1 MQENLMSAE
10 IDQLDIA
17 AGLKELLVSKGFT
30 NSDEI
35 IKIDADELASIFGI
49 DPNVAKLVRFAAK
62 KTSPRCLASLAGN
75 GATLRDGI
83 MCQNVP
89 ILNMLQ

>member
-17 AGLKELLVSKGFT
+17 ADLKELLVSKGFT

-35 IKIDADELASIFGI
+35 IKMDPDELASILGT
-49 DPNVAKLVRFAAK
+49 DLDVAKLVQFAAK
-62 KTSPRCLASLAGN
+62 N
-75 GATLRDGI
+75 
-83 MCQNVP
+83 N
-89 ILNMLQ
+89 

>member
-1 MQENLMSAE
+1 M
-10 IDQLDIA
+10 DIA
-17 AGLKELLVSKGFT
+17 AGLKELLVSNGFT

-35 IKIDADELASIFGI
+35 IKIHSDELASILGI
-49 DPNVAKLVRFAAK
+49 DPNVAKLVQFAAK
-62 KTSPRCLASLAGN
+62 KVARLASSAGN

-83 MCQNVP
+83 MCRNVP

>member
-10 IDQLDIA
+10 IDQLDI
-17 AGLKELLVSKGFT
+17 GLKELLVSKGFT

-49 DPNVAKLVRFAAK
+49 DPNVA
-62 KTSPRCLASLAGN
+62 
-75 GATLRDGI
+75 
-83 MCQNVP
+83 
-89 ILNMLQ
+89 

>member
-17 AGLKELLVSKGFT
+17 AGLKELLVSNGFT

-35 IKIDADELASIFGI
+35 IKIHPDELASSLGI
-49 DPNVAKLVRFAAK
+49 DPNVAKLVQLAAK
-62 KTSPRCLASLAGN
+62 KSSTSRIISW
-75 GATLRDGI
+75 
-83 MCQNVP
+83 
-89 ILNMLQ
+89 

>member
-17 AGLKELLVSKGFT
+17 ADLKELLVSKGFT

-35 IKIDADELASIFGI
+35 IKMDPDELASILGT
-49 DPNVAKLVRFAAK
+49 DLDVAKLVQFAAK
-62 KTSPRCLASLAGN
+62 KN
-75 GATLRDGI
+75 
-83 MCQNVP
+83 
-89 ILNMLQ
+89 